1 MPKIDLRSSPKFER
15 ARTFEHYFMQFRDI
29 ESFMKDNKRYYR
41 APDGVNYPSVT
52 SVLGVKKDTTHLDAW
67 IKRVGADTAEKIK
80 VQAGNRGTA
89 IHTICESYILNE
101 ERYPDKVMPVNVMT
115 FKKIKP
121 VLDSRVGVV
130 YGLEAAL
137 FSKTL
142 HTAGRTDCIAEFDG
156 VLSIVDFKT
165 SLKPKKEEWITDY
178 FLQATCYSLMAEEL
192 CDLVIPQIAI
202 IIAVDDENEA
212 QVFVKNKAD
221 YVDQVRAVFDGSVT

>member
-1 MPKIDLRSSPKFER
+1 MLKSGLRSSPKFER

-29 ESFMKDNKRYYR
+29 ESYMKDGKRYYKT
-41 APDGVNYPSVT
+41 ADGHSYPSVT
-52 SVLGVKKDTTHLDAW
+52 SVLGAKKDKTHLDAW

-89 IHTICESYILNE
+89 IHTICESYLLNE
-101 ERYPDKVMPVNVMT
+101 ERYPDKVMPANVAT

-121 VLDSRVGVV
+121 VLDTRMGNV
-130 YGLEAAL
+130 YAIEAAL

-142 HTAGRTDCIAEFDG
+142 NTAGRTDCIAEFDG

-165 SLKPKKEEWITDY
+165 SLKLKKEEWITDY

-192 CDLVIPQIAI
+192 STLVIPQIAI
-202 IIAVDDENEA
+202 IIAVDGENEA
-212 QVFVKNKAD
+212 QVFVKPKAE
-221 YVDQVRAVFDGSVT
+221 YVDQVRIVFDGSVT